1 MTVQCTVLSL
11 ALLALAI
18 GAAPA
23 AAQPSGAVVFEH
35 VTLIDGT
42 GEPPRPLTTV
52 VVVGSRIAAVGPDGS
67 VEWPA
72 TARRIDGTGRYLIP
86 GLMDMH
92 LHLIGGGA
100 WQASSA
106 QSDQPLDFAVGV
118 RALQGYLYFGFT
130 SVYDAGNEPD
140 FILPLRARERRGEI
154 LAPRI
159 FATGQLL
166 SYPGSWSVGYAG
178 IGVRDW
184 PDTQHDLDL
193 QLSRVPDVQKIT
205 YESFGVGPNALIP
218 SLPRAL
224 MQKMIA
230 YLHDQGVR
238 TTVHISN
245 EAMARDA
252 IAAGADSL
260 AHVPG
265 VGVISPGFAELVAER
280 QIPVQTSLAV
290 FDEIAQLQQG
300 VDFLRTPT
308 YAATVTAA
316 EIPAREKSR
325 QRYLKLGWPQWFQT
339 ILPYAQRNLRMI
351 HDAGGIVVLASDR
364 TFAPAALREME
375 LVAAAGIS
383 PLDVLTIATL
393 NGAKFLGL
401 ERELGSIEPGK
412 LADLVLLG
420 ADPTGDIR
428 NVQQIELVMKG
439 GQVVDRGA
447 LDLPVSRP
455 GLGG

>member
-1 MTVQCTVLSL
+1 VGTLGGKTAFVIL
-11 ALLALAI
+11 LLAV
-18 GAAPA
+18 GAVPA
-23 AAQPSGAVVFEH
+23 AAQRAGAWVFEH
-35 VTLIDGT
+35 VTLIEGT
-42 GEPPRPLTTV
+42 GAPPRPLTTV
-52 VVVGSRIAAVGPDGS
+52 VVAGDRIAAVGPDGS
-67 VEWPA
+67 VELPA
-72 TARRIDGTGRYLIP
+72 GARRIDGTDRYLIP

-106 QSDQPLDFAVGV
+106 QSDQLLDFSVGV
-118 RALQGYLYFGFT
+118 GALQGYLYFGFT

-140 FILPLRARERRGEI
+140 FILPLRARERSGEI

-184 PDTQHDLDL
+184 PQTRRDLDL
-193 QLSRVPDVQKIT
+193 QLSRKPDVQKIT
-205 YESFGVGPNALIP
+205 YESFGVGPNPLIP
-218 SLPRAL
+218 SLPAGL
-224 MQKMIA
+224 MKNMIA
-230 YLHDQGVR
+230 YLHEQGVR

-245 EAMARDA
+245 EAMAREA

-265 VGVISPGFAELVAER
+265 VGVISAGFAQLVAER
-280 QIPVQTSLAV
+280 KIPIQTSLAV

-300 VDFLRTPT
+300 VDFLRTPA

-351 HDAGGIVVLASDR
+351 HDAGGVLVLASDR

-375 LVAAAGIS
+375 LVAAAGID
-383 PLDVLTIATL
+383 PLDVLTMATL

-412 LADLVLLG
+412 LADLVLLS
-420 ADPTGDIR
+420 ADPSRDIR

-439 GQVVDRGA
+439 GRIIDRST
-447 LDLPVSRP
+447 LDLPVNRR
-455 GLGG
+455 